1 MKNCPDQHKPFKWEE
16 AIQCQQNKKRT
27 GIVIFVLRFDE
38 KEKRKILKLMRGLR
52 TTTTSDNKT
61 QTTTIDFVSLLLNS
75 NNDNIVNIT
84 LDDRCAF
91 CQIMLFT
98 LRLRVGEM
106 GLWMQTI
113 LCHFVIF
120 SRRYNLYSLH
130 CISLAP
136 FLSLAVVLGYCVGA
150 FFEPNWTCP
159 IHMLFLHSFNL
170 IELIKLFT
178 HNENSISREKKAE
191 SWA

>member
-1 MKNCPDQHKPFKWEE
+1 MRRSK
-16 AIQCQQNKKRT
+16 IQWQQNKKRT
-27 GIVIFVLRFDE
+27 GFVIFVLRFDE

-106 GLWMQTI
+106 GLNANNFMSF
-113 LCHFVIF
+113 CYIF
-120 SRRYNLYSLH
+120 STLQFVFIALHFSCSLSVSCRCSWLLCWCFFRTQLNMSNSH
-130 CISLAP
+130 
-136 FLSLAVVLGYCVGA
+136 VVSA
-150 FFEPNWTCP
+150 F
-159 IHMLFLHSFNL
+159 I
-170 IELIKLFT
+170 
-178 HNENSISREKKAE
+178 
-191 SWA
+191 